1 MNPFKAQLLKTVQA
15 ISVRIDTWRS
25 GWHMVEASSGRF
37 YVRYPDGKRSQR
49 FYYSTACD
57 YAEMFGGSV
66 IHAATGRVIPRR
78 AGLVSILSG
87 TR

>member
-1 MNPFKAQLLKTVQA
+1 MSAFKAQLNKTLQA
-15 ISVRIDTWRS
+15 IGIWRDTWRS
-25 GWHMVEASSGRF
+25 GWHLVEASMGRF
-37 YVRYPDGKRSQR
+37 YVRYPDGQRSQR

-66 IHAATGRVIPRR
+66 IHIPTGRKMHQRG
-78 AGLVSILSG
+78 GLVSILSG